1 MYLSIAL
8 AFTLPI
14 ALYYYFIEQKKYS
27 LVVGEHDVIESEY
40 GPITEN
46 EAKLVRVEAKY
57 KKLQDVYKNDLS
69 RLRKR
74 ETKLAQYHLG
84 VGTTDT
90 TSYRALL
97 TTDDLTVF
105 EERLALVKAKI
116 KDKVSNKE
124 ACVCAMGNDFVVN
137 GKRSEAKK
145 LLNREIK
152 LRIRC
157 LDNEFKAAAVVV
169 DWNNINRII
178 QRARNTYSEI
188 NAVGIMVK
196 TYLKESYLNLK
207 IEELRLGYEIN
218 QLKADIKE
226 EEREQKQLVRE
237 AERESA
243 RIEKAAEK
251 AKKEREIMEKLVA
264 SELSKLETSSEE
276 QKSLYEFHRE
286 ELEKL
291 KERESRAVSLAQ
303 ITRAGYVY
311 VISNETSFG
320 KGICK
325 IGMTRRAEPYDRVK
339 ELGDASV
346 PEIFDVHAFAYTE
359 DAPLLENFLHKEFS
373 DQRVNLVNKRKEFFF
388 VEPNEVLVKLRTFDG
403 TYELNDLDEYI

>member
-8 AFTLPI
+8 AFTLPA
-14 ALYYYFIEQKKYS
+14 ALYFYFIEQKKYS

-40 GPITEN
+40 GPITES
-46 EAKLVRVEAKY
+46 ETLLLDVKLKY
-57 KKLQDVYKNDLS
+57 KKLQATYKTDLS
-69 RLRKR
+69 LLRKR
-74 ETKLAQYHLG
+74 ESKLAQYHLG

-105 EERLALVKAKI
+105 EEKLAQVKAKI
-116 KDKVSNKE
+116 KDKVSSKE
-124 ACVCAMGNDFVVN
+124 ACVCNMGNDFVVN

-145 LLNREIK
+145 LFNREIK

-157 LDNEFKAAAVVV
+157 LDNEFKAAAVVA

-178 QRARNTYSEI
+178 QRARNTYSDI
-188 NAVGIMVK
+188 NAVGEMVK
-196 TYLKESYLNLK
+196 TYLKEPYLNLK

-237 AERESA
+237 AVRESA

-264 SELSKLETSSEE
+264 SELSKLESSSEE
-276 QKSLYEFHRE
+276 QKSLYEFHKE

-291 KERESRAVSLAQ
+291 KQRESRAVSLAQ
-303 ITRAGYVY
+303 TTRAGYVY

-359 DAPLLENFLHKEFS
+359 DAPLLENFLHKTFS

-388 VEPNEVLVKLRTFDG
+388 VDPEEVLVMLKTFDG
-403 TYELNDLDEYI
+403 TYELNELDEYM